1 MVKKC
6 FLANA
11 LFAIYKAQ
19 AQAQVQAQAQ
29 AHTDFDRF
37 CVIDGAARYA
47 EMVRVRVRA
56 RRAPNVGPK
65 GPSMP
70 SAGARR
76 RGP

>member
-1 MVKKC
+1 MMV
-6 FLANA
+6 
-11 LFAIYKAQ
+11 
-19 AQAQVQAQAQ
+19 
-29 AHTDFDRF
+29 HTDFDRF

-47 EMVRVRVRA
+47 EMVRVRA
-56 RRAPNVGPK
+56 RRAPNVGLK

>member
-1 MVKKC
+1 MQFIRKK
-6 FLANA
+6 
-11 LFAIYKAQ
+11 IK
-19 AQAQVQAQAQ
+19 V
-29 AHTDFDRF
+29 HTDFANF

-56 RRAPNVGPK
+56 RRTPNVGPK